1 MRLTRR
7 DVALL
12 QNIAR
17 LRLAA
22 SAQLAALDGEA
33 HRMSHGP
40 FWHFGRMDTSSDLR
54 RKSQADFCTR
64 ARVQQFMV

>member
-1 MRLTRR
+1 MRLTGR

-22 SAQLAALDGEA
+22 SAQLAALDGGSAQNVSRSHLALWENGYVERPEA
-33 HRMSHGP
+33 QV
-40 FWHFGRMDTSSDLR
+40 
-54 RKSQADFCTR
+54 QADFCTR